1 MSNEC
6 ENIGFGIT
14 TFMGKEHV
22 ITARSYF
29 CLFLLLFVC
38 LFFFACLIFGKFVRY
53 MPSYNFRVTIQ
64 ERSSRYL
71 RVLSIQEHG
80 NLLTLE
86 FSEQFLRKILCAV

>member
-1 MSNEC
+1 MRKYRFWYYDIHGERTRYH
-6 ENIGFGIT
+6 G
-14 TFMGKEHV
+14 
-22 ITARSYF
+22 AQ
-29 CLFLLLFVC
+29 LLLFISSC
-38 LFFFACLIFGKFVRY
+38 LFVFFFFACLIFGKFVRN

-80 NLLTLE
+80 NLLTYE